1 MGLTSSDYLE
11 ELLHKC
17 YELGIMDEVRDVA
30 INLFKE
36 QPTKTQYE
44 IYEIAYEKVTK
55 KKF

>member
-17 YELGIMDEVRDVA
+17 YELGIMDEVRDEA
-30 INLFKE
+30 LKLLEKE
-36 QPTKTQYE
+36 TSKTQYE
-44 IYEIAYEKVTK
+44 IYEIAYQKVTK